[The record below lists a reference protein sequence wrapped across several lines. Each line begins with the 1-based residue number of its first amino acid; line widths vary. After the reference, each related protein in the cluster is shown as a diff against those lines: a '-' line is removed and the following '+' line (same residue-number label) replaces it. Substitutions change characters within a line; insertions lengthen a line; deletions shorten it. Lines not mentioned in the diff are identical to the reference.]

1 MRQYNIIYLHIL
13 YAELLPSAGKPAEPG
28 AVWAKRLL
36 WMAWVAVW
44 AVEFIRRTRG
54 VGGRGVGGLQ
64 THDKDSKK
72 AYLRKS
78 GPYPP
83 PLPP

>member
-1 MRQYNIIYLHIL
+1 MLNFSHPQANP
-13 YAELLPSAGKPAEPG
+13 PSPG
-28 AVWAKRLL
+28 QSGRM

-78 GPYPP
+78 GPNPP
-83 PLPP
+83 PPTP